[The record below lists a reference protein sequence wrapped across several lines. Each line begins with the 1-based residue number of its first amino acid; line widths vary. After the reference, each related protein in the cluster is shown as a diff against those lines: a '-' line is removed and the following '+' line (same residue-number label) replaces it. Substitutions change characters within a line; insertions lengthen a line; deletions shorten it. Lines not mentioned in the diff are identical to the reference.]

1 MYVCIT
7 GLLCE
12 GDSVFFSEEVTGALG
27 GQVACTR
34 SYCESGTPCRPCPAE
49 ERSRSVAWCPS
60 PRLVPAAPI
69 RTRDSESGA
78 RGGSEVERGSLAYLQ
93 ALSLR
98 VPGRCPSPQERLSR
112 RGGPGSALSEAGVGR
127 LTPPTH
133 SRGGPAARPQLW
145 VIKRPAKRR
154 P

>member
-34 SYCESGTPCRPCPAE
+34 SYCESGIPCRPCPAE

-78 RGGSEVERGSLAYLQ
+78 RGGSEVERGPLPTCKL
-93 ALSLR
+93 
-98 VPGRCPSPQERLSR
+98 CPSVSQVGAHHPKSDCQGGAGQGLLSVKQEWAGSPRPLIPGAAQQ
-112 RGGPGSALSEAGVGR
+112 RGPSSGL
-127 LTPPTH
+127 
-133 SRGGPAARPQLW
+133 
-145 VIKRPAKRR
+145 
-154 P
+154 